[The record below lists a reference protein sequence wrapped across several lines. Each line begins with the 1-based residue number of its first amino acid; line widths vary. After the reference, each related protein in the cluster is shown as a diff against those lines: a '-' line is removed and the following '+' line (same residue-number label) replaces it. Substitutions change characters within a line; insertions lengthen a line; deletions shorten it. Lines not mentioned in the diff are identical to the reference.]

1 MTDLKLACALL
12 VAMLALPA
20 SARAGQTDDEAAI
33 ANGREFVR
41 QNCARCHAV
50 ESTGESPHAKAPPFR
65 TIGQK
70 YPIESLAEAFAEGI
84 VVGHKD
90 MPVFELAPWQIREVL
105 GYIES
110 IQAAPP
116 HR

>member
-1 MTDLKLACALL
+1 MI
-12 VAMLALPA
+12 V
-20 SARAGQTDDEAAI
+20 ARALMVAVLAAPAAALAGDSEDEAAV
-33 ANGREFVR
+33 ARGREFVR
-41 QNCARCHAV
+41 QNCARCHSV

-84 VVGHKD
+84 VAGHKD
-90 MPVFELAPWQIREVL
+90 MPVFEFAPWQIREVL

-110 IQAAPP
+110 IQASPP